1 METIWLQAQ
10 GWLSQ
15 PESLLVALVFF
26 IVLLFVLYWR
36 VYSLSRIRTELE
48 VLRVQR
54 DDARLEADTT
64 KAIVA
69 EKEIALAEL
78 DQIKDDIEKRY
89 ERLQTTVEMQYQ
101 QLNKQEDELS
111 DIREK
116 NDLLTN
122 ANFSLEKEKLALK
135 LEIEQKIASLQLLQ
149 TQFEEAKT
157 QLSSEFQNLA
167 NRMMEEKS
175 QRFIAQ
181 NQTNLQYLL
190 QPFKEQLTHFE
201 KRVNEVHAQSI
212 QGQSVLKTQID
223 QVMNMGVQ
231 MSEDAQK
238 LALALKG
245 NKKVLGNW
253 GETQLALVLERAGL
267 QKNTHYLTQYSF
279 KDEKGE
285 KLIPDVIV
293 LLPEEKQIIIDSKM
307 SLNAYQQAVTEVNP
321 EKVQEHLK
329 QFLKDTKRHVDDL
342 ASKDYSALTDKQSLG
357 FVFMF
362 MPLES
367 AYIEVLRQDEAL
379 FQYAYAKGVIMVSHT
394 TLLPMLKTIANI
406 WLVANS
412 NQQAIALG
420 DKARDVYQQ
429 TVIIA
434 EHLQKL
440 GQSLT
445 SVSKTYNQLVTSF
458 GGQQG
463 LVNKVEKFKVLSTK
477 TSKEMPD
484 VELVPTD
491 YSQEKLQI
499 VPENR

>member
-285 KLIPDVIV
+285 KL
-293 LLPEEKQIIIDSKM
+293 
-307 SLNAYQQAVTEVNP
+307 SLI
-321 EKVQEHLK
+321 H
-329 QFLKDTKRHVDDL
+329 
-342 ASKDYSALTDKQSLG
+342 
-357 FVFMF
+357 
-362 MPLES
+362 
-367 AYIEVLRQDEAL
+367 I
-379 FQYAYAKGVIMVSHT
+379 
-394 TLLPMLKTIANI
+394 
-406 WLVANS
+406 
-412 NQQAIALG
+412 
-420 DKARDVYQQ
+420 
-429 TVIIA
+429 
-434 EHLQKL
+434 
-440 GQSLT
+440 
-445 SVSKTYNQLVTSF
+445 
-458 GGQQG
+458 
-463 LVNKVEKFKVLSTK
+463 
-477 TSKEMPD
+477 
-484 VELVPTD
+484 
-491 YSQEKLQI
+491 
-499 VPENR
+499 